1 MPSSEKIAKYKKLL
15 ADLLPPGRL
24 WDILNQPT
32 LSALIGS
39 LAPEFARVDDRVAD
53 LLREADPRQCD
64 ETLEDWERVLG
75 LPDSCTAADATVEER
90 RQAVVQKYTEVGGIS
105 GNYYEFLIN
114 QLGYPAVVTKWR
126 EFQVGR
132 SVVGDPLTNDFDMPF
147 TVGMTVGHT
156 LHDVGWLFYWNVKT
170 DLAEDVHF
178 EVGRSTVGERLR
190 AYGNHLV
197 ECKIRKLKP
206 AHAGVTFNF
215 NE

>member
-1 MPSSEKIAKYKKLL
+1 MPSAEKIAKYKKLL
-15 ADLLPPGRL
+15 AALLPPGRL
-24 WDILNQPT
+24 WDILNQPN
-32 LSALIGS
+32 LSALLGS
-39 LAPEFARVDDRVAD
+39 LAPEFARVDDRAVD
-53 LLREADPRQCD
+53 MLREADPRQLN

-75 LPDSCTAADATVEER
+75 LPDSCTGDDATFEER
-90 RQAVVQKYTEVGGIS
+90 RLAVVQKYTEIGGIS

-114 QLGYPAVVTKWR
+114 QLGFPAVVTKWR

-132 SVVGDPLTNDFDMPF
+132 STVGEALNNDFDIPF

-156 LHDVGWLFYWNVKT
+156 LRDVGWLFYWNVRT
-170 DLAEDVHF
+170 DLAEDVPF
-178 EVGRSTVGERLR
+178 EVGRSTVGESLR

-206 AHAGVTFNF
+206 AHAGVTFTF